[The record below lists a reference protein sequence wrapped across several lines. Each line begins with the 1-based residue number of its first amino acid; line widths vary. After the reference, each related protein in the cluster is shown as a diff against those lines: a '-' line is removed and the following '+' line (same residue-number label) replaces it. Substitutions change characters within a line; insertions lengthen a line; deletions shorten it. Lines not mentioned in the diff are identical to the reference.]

1 MPDMNE
7 RLGADWAAL
16 TDDQRAAVERGAKT
30 DGSWWFSAGYDDAA
44 IRRHAAS
51 FLHAK
56 PVKDTPPA
64 PEMTEAEQ
72 FDAEVRFE
80 CARIWGHDW
89 ADKMLGA
96 KKLNAYAA
104 ASRAVRD
111 RKTQGETNASRAY
124 GDTAHKAEADLS
136 LMDRYRIGTAI
147 DADRRIAAAK
157 AGTTALNSSNISSL
171 TRQLLTVRQSLP
183 GLRKSDP
190 ALARKGDDLCASIVA
205 RLERAGCKVPA
216 E

>member
-1 MPDMNE
+1 MADLPE
-7 RLGADWAAL
+7 RLGDAWSAL
-16 TDDQRAAVERGAKT
+16 SDDQSSAIETAAKK
-30 DGSWWFSAGYDDAA
+30 DGSWWFNHQLADDAA
-44 IRRHAAS
+44 VRAHAAS

-56 PVKDTPPA
+56 PVKDTAPA
-64 PEMTEAEQ
+64 PEMTPAEQ

-96 KKLNAYAA
+96 KKLNAYEAA
-104 ASRAVRD
+104 AKVVRD
-111 RKTQGETNASRAY
+111 RKSAGETNAAKAY
-124 GDTAHKAEADLS
+124 ADTAHKPDLD
-136 LMDRYRIGTAI
+136 LMDRFRIGTAI
-147 DADRRIAAAK
+147 DADRRIQAAK
-157 AGTTALNSSNISSL
+157 DGTTALNSSNISSL

-205 RLERAGCKVPA
+205 RLERAGVKVPA